1 MRRDDR
7 LTLTLHLLLH
17 MAHQPDVAMTSHQM
31 AACAETNPVV
41 VRRALAGLRES
52 GIVSSVKGHGGGWRL
67 SRPPSEI
74 NLDEVQRAVGM
85 RVVALATPDQ
95 RPGCL
100 VEQAVKRALDD
111 AVAEA
116 ARVLDQRLAAITLAD
131 LAADISHV
139 HGVPFQMRGASRH
152 AV

>member
-17 MAHQPDVAMTSHQM
+17 MAHQPELAMTSQEM
-31 AACAETNPVV
+31 AACAQTNPVV
-41 VRRALAGLRES
+41 VRRALAGLREA
-52 GIVSSVKGHGGGWRL
+52 GIVSSVKGHVGGWRL
-67 SRPPSEI
+67 SRLPVEI

-85 RVVALATPDQ
+85 RVVPLATPDE

-100 VEQAVKRALDD
+100 VEQAVKRALDG

-116 ARVLDQRLAAITLAD
+116 ARVLDARLAAISLAD
-131 LAADISHV
+131 LAADIAHV
-139 HGVPFQMRGASRH
+139 HGAPFQLRGVS
-152 AV
+152 